1 MSKIGKVV
9 LVPNYSNPYVIIAD
23 GVKYPKA
30 LALVRTTD
38 NLKRT
43 FKLSDGDIEKLDYQ
57 GRKLEN
63 RSVELN
69 PIMSIYNLKIR
80 EIGVLTEDTCIKL
93 LRNFVTEQV
102 SQGATN
108 TAYLEIRDEVHT
120 YLIKRMKLKT
130 K

>member
-9 LVPNYSNPYVIIAD
+9 LVPNYSNPYVIIAN
-23 GVKYPKA
+23 GAKFPKA

-43 FKLSDGDIEKLDYQ
+43 LKLSEGDIEKIDYQ

-69 PIMSIYNLKIR
+69 QITSIYNLKIR
-80 EIGVLTEDTCIKL
+80 EIGVLTEDACFKL
-93 LRNFVTEQV
+93 LRNFVTEQA
-102 SQGATN
+102 SQGATSSS
-108 TAYLEIRDEVHT
+108 YLEVRDEVHD
-120 YLIKRMKLKT
+120 YLIKRMK
-130 K
+130 